1 MAKRRMRDPYQLRAQ
16 ADRISKEI
24 IDIERSAREVKTAK
38 LRAQREALQQAS
50 ARIKPDRVGGGDVE

>member
-24 IDIERSAREVKTAK
+24 IDIERAARETKTAK
-38 LRAQREALQQAS
+38 LRAQREAQQQAS
-50 ARIKPDRVGGGDVE
+50 AQTRSGEAGRGDVE